1 VAHAE
6 TAEKLGPLMPSAM
19 ATLLDGMLGMTM
31 GTQNGLIALAP
42 RSESTGGDVG
52 IASAVKTMSNND
64 GRRHQ

>member
-1 VAHAE
+1 
-6 TAEKLGPLMPSAM
+6 
-19 ATLLDGMLGMTM
+19 MTM